1 MSSTRP
7 LRVTALRG
15 RIIQGPYGKGSKS
28 EHDAVFFET
37 ADMRYILRRK
47 TDSVFDDTKL
57 TQYVGHEV
65 ECDGFL
71 VGTTLL
77 VERIEVVD

>member
-7 LRVTALRG
+7 IRVTAFRG

-28 EHDAVFFET
+28 EHDAVFIET

-47 TDSVFDDTKL
+47 TDSVFDDTTIK
-57 TQYVGHEV
+57 QYVGHEV

>member
-7 LRVTALRG
+7 IRVTALRG
-15 RIIQGPYGKGSKS
+15 HIIQGPYGKGSKS
-28 EHDAVFFET
+28 EHDTVFIET
-37 ADMRYILRRK
+37 TYMRYILRRK

-57 TQYVGHEV
+57 KQYIGHDV

-77 VERIEVVD
+77 VERIEVVE